1 MSLTT
6 DLLDHLM
13 TYPAV
18 SGYYATVGG
27 IRDDLDAFTSASKWL
42 SVRGAGGGSV
52 DPAFGEPLFQ
62 VMIGGKQTHTFE
74 LEDAARGLIDFV
86 NTNPQVGDI
95 LHIVVQSDVTGPLL
109 LSDDRLYYMIMI
121 RITQNRG

>member
-6 DLLDHLM
+6 DLIDHLK
-13 TYPAV
+13 TYSGV
-18 SGYYATVGG
+18 SGYYDVIGG
-27 IRDDLDAFTSASKWL
+27 IRDDLPSFKDADKFL

-74 LEDAARGLIDFV
+74 LEDSARGIIDFV
-86 NTNPQVGDI
+86 NTNPQIGDI

-109 LSDDRLYYMIMI
+109 LSDDRLYYMITI